1 MPTIDAS
8 IYNALLQPRKSA
20 MDYADE
26 YAAADDRQMARQFNA
41 LKMQEAQQGLQDQ
54 AGYRNALKAATGSD
68 EERINALIRSGN
80 PLAIKHGQEM
90 QKALLDA
97 QKVQADIGKT
107 KAETGKFQGEAV
119 DAALKR
125 YRGALDFID
134 TPEGAKRWLQ
144 AQYSDP
150 ATAAYMQQLGPFEQ
164 AVTRIPT
171 DPQGFQNWRGQAAMG
186 MEKHMQQIRGQ
197 REYELKANNE
207 LIGPDGQVN
216 QKVLNAKQ
224 SVARSG
230 ASNIS
235 LNTEKSLLG
244 TVADNVG
251 KDIVAT
257 SEGARSAQNTL
268 SAVNRIRT
276 ALESGKAITGVGANQ
291 RVILGQIGETLGLG
305 SAANQETLART
316 RDAIQGL
323 AQLELEGAGSMK
335 GQGQITEGE
344 RALLRKAASGDITMT
359 APELKSLMNT
369 FERTAN
375 YRIGRNKSNVETL
388 RKNPNAASVVPFLE
402 ANGQG
407 NEDFTGGMA
416 AAIAAEAARRAKL
429 NGGR

>member
-54 AGYRNALKAATGSD
+54 AGYRNALKAASGTD

-97 QKVQADIGKT
+97 QKVQTDIGKT
-107 KAETGKFQGEAV
+107 KAETGKLQGEAV

-134 TPEGAKRWLQ
+134 TPQGAQRWLQ

-186 MEKHMQQIRGQ
+186 MEKHMQQIRADAAQ
-197 REYELKANNE
+197 AE
-207 LIGPDGQVN
+207 
-216 QKVLNAKQ
+216 
-224 SVARSG
+224 
-230 ASNIS
+230 
-235 LNTEKSLLG
+235 
-244 TVADNVG
+244 TVRHN
-251 KDIVAT
+251 KT
-257 SEGARSAQNTL
+257 SEGLTARGQNMTAETARLGREQADRHFNATQAQ
-268 SAVNRIRT
+268 
-276 ALESGKAITGVGANQ
+276 
-291 RVILGQIGETLGLG
+291 
-305 SAANQETLART
+305 
-316 RDAIQGL
+316 
-323 AQLELEGAGSMK
+323 K
-335 GQGQITEGE
+335 GDNASEGE
-344 RALLRKAASGDITMT
+344 R
-359 APELKSLMNT
+359 
-369 FERTAN
+369 
-375 YRIGRNKSNVETL
+375 
-388 RKNPNAASVVPFLE
+388 NAAGYAARMTEATKLLDKYEATGRPTIKTAVAESLPFV
-402 ANGQG
+402 G
-407 NEDFTGGMA
+407 D
-416 AAIAAEAARRAKL
+416 AARRFNSTQDQQLYRQAQEDWVRAKL
-429 NGGR
+429 RKESGAAIGVDEMDREIATYFPQLGDSDAVVAQKRQARMVANEGMAKSAGRAKYESSVKPAANDDVDSLVNKYRSK

>member
-54 AGYRNALKAATGSD
+54 AGYRNALKAASGTD

-90 QKALLDA
+90 LKALLDA
-97 QKVQADIGKT
+97 QKVQTDIGRT
-107 KAETGKFQGEAV
+107 KAETGKLQGEAV

-186 MEKHMQQIRGQ
+186 MEKHMQQLLAQ
-197 REYELKANNE
+197 KEYDLKANNE
-207 LIGPDGQVN
+207 LIGPDGKVN
-216 QKVLNAKQ
+216 TTLHGLKLGIAK
-224 SVARSG
+224 AG

-235 LNTEKSLLG
+235 VNTEKSYAGHIAEGLAKND
-244 TVADNVG
+244 VAALD
-251 KDIVAT
+251 A
-257 SEGARSAQNTL
+257 A
-268 SAVNRIRT
+268 RT
-276 ALESGKAITGVGANQ
+276 APDRVNTARAIKQVLDSNKAITGTGAEARLAITKALSTAGLIDGGSTTATEDLVSLLNSQ
-291 RVILGQIGETLGLG
+291 TLDAVKSSGLG
-305 SAANQETLART
+305 SGQGFTDKDLQFLQDAKSGRIEINAQTLRRMADLNER
-316 RDAIQGL
+316 AGL
-323 AQLELEGAGSMK
+323 ALIAYGNKIAARLKGNPTMGTVGQDLEVK
-335 GQGQITEGE
+335 P
-344 RALLRKAASGDITMT
+344 
-359 APELKSLMNT
+359 PE
-369 FERTAN
+369 
-375 YRIGRNKSNVETL
+375 
-388 RKNPNAASVVPFLE
+388 
-402 ANGQG
+402 
-407 NEDFTGGMA
+407 DGMA